1 MARRNK
7 SRGNSDRRR
16 AKPYDPEDSYGAYS
30 DGPRERPLRAESFGR
45 QETGPGGLDYHVRT
59 IPGSRA
65 TKIYRCPGCD
75 QSIAVGVSHVV
86 AWPEESFG
94 GGEER
99 RHWHTGCWR
108 SRGTRTITRRWS

>member
-16 AKPYDPEDSYGAYS
+16 AKPHDSEDSYGSYS